1 MMNISAQIETHIEPA
16 LLSLCKQ
23 LGQVASERNETLYLI
38 GGVVRDAL
46 LGVESEDIDMVLD
59 GDIESFYT
67 DPKVKSLAAVIS
79 KSQFKTVKLQ
89 IGDTTMDIAN
99 ARTEFYETPGSLPT
113 ISRATLLEDINRRD
127 FTINS
132 LGMSLSPD
140 NFGLLID
147 KLGGAKDLENKI
159 LRGLYETT
167 FQDDSTRIIRAA
179 IYKARFEFSIDQIT
193 LSWIQRDAN
202 FIKSISDS
210 RLNQE
215 ITRVL
220 AEPYPERILE
230 QLANWGITELLPTP
244 FPYTENIERLFRA
257 LRNDPIAKDN
267 LQNYYRLGLVVHSNK
282 GTESNVGTKQLNEI
296 ENNTVLDTLELLS
309 DFREH
314 KAVESLGVMKPS
326 QLSNYFDDRNT
337 DSLVLVRCFI
347 GDSQASRLI
356 GTYLDIYSKVT
367 PTLNGSEVINLGIPS
382 GPKVGEILSALKA
395 RKIDGI
401 ITSRSDEENY
411 VRSQI

>member
-1 MMNISAQIETHIEPA
+1 MMNISTQIETHIEPA

-46 LGVESEDIDMVLD
+46 LGVESEDIDIVLD
-59 GDIESFYT
+59 GDIESFCR

-132 LGMSLSPD
+132 LAMSLSPD

-282 GTESNVGTKQLNEI
+282 GTESNVRTKQLNEI

-337 DSLVLVRCFI
+337 DSLVLLRCFI

-382 GPKVGEILSALKA
+382 GPKVGEILSALRA